1 MYSHEYFF
9 VDIANVVMCIPHCN
23 NKLQESIKQRLAPL
37 VPEVV
42 QEMVAKRHT
51 MSLNIEL
58 FVFLPV

>member
-1 MYSHEYFF
+1 
-9 VDIANVVMCIPHCN
+9 MCIPHCN